1 MPDTSLRHLIHPVL
15 LSGGAGTRL
24 WPMSREHYPKQLLS
38 LCSKRSMLQDTA
50 SRVDDPSRF
59 APPLVICNQE
69 HRFVI
74 AEQMRQMAAA
84 PAAIMLEPVGRNTA
98 AAAAVAALHVVAR
111 DPYALLLVLPADH
124 LIRDI
129 EGFIEVVDR
138 AAAAASAGHL
148 VTFGIHADTPET
160 GYGYIRRGPAVPG
173 LEGVYQV
180 AEFVEKPQL
189 ETAQRYVADGEHLW
203 NSGMFLFPAAGYL
216 AELDRLEPAMLAACR
231 TAIEKGTVD
240 RDFFRLDPE
249 AFSSAR
255 SASIDYAVME
265 HTHSAVMVPA
275 EIGWTDVGAWSAL
288 WQIGD
293 KDATGNVCLGDVVT
307 QNTRNCYIRS
317 QDLLTAVVGIEDAV
331 IVVTEDAIL
340 VSAKDE
346 AQNIK
351 PLVEQLKA
359 AGRMEVSNYRKVFRP
374 WGFYQSLHV
383 GERFQVKR
391 LTVNPG
397 RRLSLQKHYH
407 RAEHWVVVNGT
418 ALVTRGNEQVL
429 LCENESTY
437 IPLGLEHRLENPG
450 KVPLNLIEVQSG
462 AYLGEDDI
470 IRYDEG

>member
-1 MPDTSLRHLIHPVL
+1 MAASASRSLIHPVL

-24 WPMSREHYPKQLLS
+24 WPMSRENYPKQLLS
-38 LCSKRSMLQDTA
+38 LYTKRSMLQDTA
-50 SRVDDPSRF
+50 QRVADRSRF

-74 AEQMRQMAAA
+74 AEQMRQLAMA
-84 PAAIMLEPVGRNTA
+84 PAVIMLEPVGRNTA

-111 DPYALLLVLPADH
+111 DPGGLLLVLPADH
-124 LIRDI
+124 LIRDTA
-129 EGFIEVVDR
+129 GFLGVVDK
-138 AAAAASAGHL
+138 AAAAARTGHL
-148 VTFGIHADTPET
+148 VTFGIRADAPET
-160 GYGYIRRGPAVPG
+160 GYGYIRRGPALPG
-173 LEGVYQV
+173 LDGVFQV
-180 AEFVEKPQL
+180 AEFVEKPHL
-189 ETAQRYVADGEHLW
+189 ALAQRYVADGEHVW
-203 NSGMFLFPAAGYL
+203 NSGMFLFPADRYL
-216 AELDRLEPAMLAACR
+216 AELERLEPAMLAACR
-231 TAIEKGTVD
+231 AAMERGELD
-240 RDFFRLDPE
+240 RDFFRLEAE
-249 AFSSAR
+249 AFGAAR

-265 HTHSAVMVPA
+265 HTRDAAMVPA

-293 KDATGNVCLGDVVT
+293 KDAAGNVCIGDVLT
-307 QNTRNCYIRS
+307 QDARNCYIRS

-340 VSAKDE
+340 VASKDQ

-351 PLVEQLKA
+351 PLVERLKE
-359 AGRMEVSNYRKVFRP
+359 AGRSEATDYRKVFRP

-397 RRLSLQKHYH
+397 RKLSLQKHFH
-407 RAEHWVVVNGT
+407 RAEHWIVVNGT
-418 ALVTRGNEQVL
+418 ALVTRGDEQVL
-429 LCENESTY
+429 VCENESTY
-437 IPLGLEHRLENPG
+437 IPLGTEHRLENPG